1 MTRSTHER
9 EISEATETAAESA
22 LAVIDVVHSVH
33 DELELPDGFR
43 AEIMEGQLF
52 IGATP
57 NIKHARIIRSIDVAL
72 TAAILEAYECY
83 QVVTGQEPDGD
94 RYVPDLG
101 VWSVD
106 MVDEESEAWL
116 MNTADL
122 LLAVEV
128 TSSGRED
135 RDYAKGGRIR
145 AGGRAGLL
153 PGGPQAPPLHPAHRA
168 GGGQLPDDSAHR
180 LRQAGDDPTRDAR
193 RARHRLV
200 NGRPAATAR

>member
-72 TAAILEAYECY
+72 TAAIPEAYECY
-83 QVVTGQEPDGD
+83 QIVTGQDPEGD

-101 VWSVD
+101 VWPKAALG
-106 MVDEESEAWL
+106 EAEGWL

-135 RDYAKGGRIR
+135 RDYAKAAGYAR
-145 AGGRAGLL
+145 AGVPVYFLVDRKRRRCILHTEPGAGSYRTIQ
-153 PGGPQAPPLHPAHRA
+153 PTDFGKPVTIPLETPVEL
-168 GGGQLPDDSAHR
+168 GTDW
-180 LRQAGDDPTRDAR
+180 
-193 RARHRLV
+193 
-200 NGRPAATAR
+200 